1 MQAVGGVM
9 LRYWAFRIAAAVVPA
24 VPVAIARPLAVALG
38 TLLWALAGAQ
48 RRRVTANLRH
58 VPSLAGDERRLRGA
72 VRGVFQHLALN
83 YLDFFRGA
91 HLSEDEALSG
101 WTVENQDVFEATM
114 AEGRGA
120 ILLGGHFGNFEQ
132 ALSRLGSLSFKTVTA
147 VERMKPEAVFELFC
161 QLREHHGMHLVP
173 ADSRD
178 SLREMID
185 ALKRG
190 ELVAFLADRY
200 VLGASANVPFFGEPA
215 RLPTGPFTLAQRTGA
230 PLVCAFSW
238 REGPGRSHGVFLPI
252 TVDGDEARSAAS
264 SAPERRGK
272 AERADRT
279 AQATRMQRAYVAQIE
294 RMIAAHPE
302 QWVAT
307 LYPIWETR
315 QVEDMPAEAEAMGA

>member
-1 MQAVGGVM
+1 M
-9 LRYWAFRIAAAVVPA
+9 LRYWAFRIAAKVVPA
-24 VPVAIARPLAVALG
+24 IPIGIARPLAVALG
-38 TLLWALAGAQ
+38 TLLWALAGGQ
-48 RRRVTANLRH
+48 RRSVTANLRH
-58 VPSLAGDERRLRGA
+58 VPSLAGDEARLRWA

-91 HLSEDEALSG
+91 HLTEAEVLSG
-101 WTVENQDVFEATM
+101 WTVENQDLFEATM
-114 AEGRGA
+114 AQGRGA

-132 ALSRLGSLSFKTVTA
+132 ALSRLGALSFQTVTA

-161 QLREHHGMHLVP
+161 RLREHHGMHLVP

-178 SLREMID
+178 ALRDMMD

-190 ELVAFLADRY
+190 EMVAFLADRY
-200 VLGASANVPFFGEPA
+200 VLGSSAEVPFFGEPA

-230 PLVCAFSW
+230 PVLGAFSW

-252 TVDGDEARSAAS
+252 AVDGDETRNGTTD
-264 SAPERRGK
+264 APERRR
-272 AERADRT
+272 AARADR
-279 AQATRMQRAYVAQIE
+279 AAEAARMQQVYLAQLE

-307 LYPIWETR
+307 LYRIWETR
-315 QVEDMPAEAEAMGA
+315 QAEDAPAEAAAASA